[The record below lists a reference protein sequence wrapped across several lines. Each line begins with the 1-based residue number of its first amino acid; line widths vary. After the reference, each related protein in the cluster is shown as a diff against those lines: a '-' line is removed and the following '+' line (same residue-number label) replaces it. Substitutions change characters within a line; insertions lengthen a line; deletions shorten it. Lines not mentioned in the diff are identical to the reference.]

1 MQKNRDFEKKNTE
14 AKPRSGKASLV
25 PPLPSLSLS
34 LSSPLLSSPFLRIK
48 MAFTAIFGPLVGLGP
63 TPPDRLDRSSR
74 PVPPLELAEG
84 TTAKSKYYKSTSA
97 GSLLDM

>member
-1 MQKNRDFEKKNTE
+1 MQKNRDFEKKKL
-14 AKPRSGKASLV
+14 KPSLD
-25 PPLPSLSLS
+25 PARLRYCLPSPPSP
-34 LSSPLLSSPFLRIK
+34 SPLLSSPFLRIK

-97 GSLLDM
+97 GGLLDM